1 VLARIR
7 SGLAV
12 EHFETIRRRKDGTLI
27 DVSLSVSPIFAR
39 GGQVI
44 GASKIARDIS
54 GEKQLRRALE
64 EANRSKDEFLAT
76 LSHELR
82 TPLNT
87 VLGYTQMLRS
97 GAVHAGDAA
106 RALDVIARNA
116 GALTQLVNDVL
127 DTSRIVTGKF
137 SLELKDCDVAVLAE
151 EAVAVVAPAAL
162 AKGLEVKTRLAPGLL
177 VRGDPDRL
185 RQVFWNLLTNAVK
198 FTMDGGTVQISA
210 DRVDGSV
217 QVSVVDTGAG
227 IAGESLPYVFGRFWQ
242 GDAARTHGHSGL
254 GLGLA
259 LVRDFVE
266 MHGGRVEAHSAGPGR
281 GSRFDVMLPALAAS
295 EDSVR
300 SPDKP
305 PTG

>member
-1 VLARIR
+1 
-7 SGLAV
+7 
-12 EHFETIRRRKDGTLI
+12 
-27 DVSLSVSPIFAR
+27 
-39 GGQVI
+39 
-44 GASKIARDIS
+44 
-54 GEKQLRRALE
+54 
-64 EANRSKDEFLAT
+64 
-76 LSHELR
+76 
-82 TPLNT
+82 
-87 VLGYTQMLRS
+87 
-97 GAVHAGDAA
+97 
-106 RALDVIARNA
+106 
-116 GALTQLVNDVL
+116 
-127 DTSRIVTGKF
+127 
-137 SLELKDCDVAVLAE
+137 
-151 EAVAVVAPAAL
+151 
-162 AKGLEVKTRLAPGLL
+162 

-198 FTMDGGTVQISA
+198 FTTDGGTVEISA
-210 DRVDGSV
+210 ERTEGSV
-217 QVSVVDTGAG
+217 QVSVIDSGAG

>member
-1 VLARIR
+1 
-7 SGLAV
+7 V
-12 EHFETIRRRKDGTLI
+12 EHFETVRRRKDGTFI
-27 DVSLSVSPIFAR
+27 DVSLSVSPIFGR

-44 GASKIARDIS
+44 GASRIARDIS

-64 EANRSKDEFLAT
+64 EANRAKDEFLAT

-137 SLELKDCDVAVLAE
+137 SLELQDCDVAVLAE

-210 DRVDGSV
+210 DRVNGSV

-227 IAGESLPYVFGRFWQ
+227 IAAESLPHVFGRFWQ

-281 GSRFDVMLPALAAS
+281 GSRFDVTLPALAAGAGPI
-295 EDSVR
+295 V
-300 SPDKP
+300 SPDGP
-305 PTG
+305 PTD